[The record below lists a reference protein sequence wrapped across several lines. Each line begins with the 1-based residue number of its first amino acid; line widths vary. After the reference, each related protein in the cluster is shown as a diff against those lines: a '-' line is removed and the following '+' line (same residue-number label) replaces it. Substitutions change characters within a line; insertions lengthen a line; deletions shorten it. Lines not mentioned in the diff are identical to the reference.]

1 MIMPAHPSHE
11 QLMKYRDRG
20 LPPAELLS
28 VDAHLGT
35 CPDCRRGLAE
45 TANLASSNAMI
56 SAVREARADHLTYDQ
71 MDAWVEGELESSERE
86 FVMAHIGLCPP
97 CARQLQAYESYAP
110 VMSAPVR
117 IPPATPLTLVNRLR
131 AFFSAPGT
139 VALTAAAVAVAVLG
153 PLAVIKRT
161 ESARSEFT
169 ASLRTGNTTS
179 STTPSLDT
187 AELDAVPSSLRG
199 GAMAALDTQSSE
211 RPAALAGLSPN
222 SDVNLDYPVSEVI
235 VETTPELRW
244 KPFARSFYVASIYN
258 SQRILVARSP
268 MILQTHWQ
276 PPVRLTR
283 GAIYTWEVQAAG
295 RGLSVPR
302 RASFRV
308 LSQTGDQQLSEL
320 RAAHPAPLAM
330 GAVAESLG
338 LLSLARQE
346 FEALK
351 ETQPQ
356 QGGLLLDHVTSLRG
370 H

>member
-1 MIMPAHPSHE
+1 MTMPNHPSRE
-11 QLMKYRDRG
+11 QLIKYRDRA
-20 LPPAELLS
+20 LAPAELRS
-28 VDAHLGT
+28 VDGHLGT
-35 CPDCRRGLAE
+35 CPDCRRELAE
-45 TANLASSNAMI
+45 AANLSSANAMI
-56 SAVREARADHLTYDQ
+56 SAVREAQTDHLTYDQ

-117 IPPATPLTLVNRLR
+117 IPPAVPLTLVDRLS
-131 AFFSAPGT
+131 AFFSAPGMA
-139 VALTAAAVAVAVLG
+139 ALTAAAVAVAVLG

-169 ASLRTGNTTS
+169 ASLRAGSKAS
-179 STTPSLDT
+179 SAKPSLDR

-199 GAMAALDTQSSE
+199 GAMAALDTQSSA

-222 SDVNLDYPVSEVI
+222 TDVNLDYPVSEVI
-235 VETTPELRW
+235 EETTPDLQW
-244 KPFARSFYVASIYN
+244 KPFARSFYIVSIYN
-258 SQRILVARSP
+258 SQRMLVARSP

-295 RGLSVPR
+295 RARSVPR

-308 LSQTGDQQLSEL
+308 LSQAGDQQLSDL
-320 RAAHPAPLAM
+320 RATHPAPLAM

-346 FEALK
+346 FETVK
-351 ETQPQ
+351 ETQSQ
-356 QGGLLLDHVTSLRG
+356 QGGLLLDHITSLRG

>member
-1 MIMPAHPSHE
+1 
-11 QLMKYRDRG
+11 
-20 LPPAELLS
+20 
-28 VDAHLGT
+28 
-35 CPDCRRGLAE
+35 
-45 TANLASSNAMI
+45 
-56 SAVREARADHLTYDQ
+56 
-71 MDAWVEGELESSERE
+71 
-86 FVMAHIGLCPP
+86 MAHIGLCPP

-117 IPPATPLTLVNRLR
+117 IPAATPLTLVDRLR
-131 AFFSAPGT
+131 AFFSAPGMA
-139 VALTAAAVAVAVLG
+139 ALTAAAVAVAVLG

-169 ASLRTGNTTS
+169 ASLRTASTTG
-179 STTPSLDT
+179 STTPNSDAT
-187 AELDAVPSSLRG
+187 ELDAVPSSLRG
-199 GAMAALDTQSSE
+199 GAMAALNTQSSE

-222 SDVNLDYPVSEVI
+222 TDVNLDYPVSEVI
-235 VETTPELRW
+235 EETTPDLRW
-244 KPFARSFYVASIYN
+244 KPFARSFYIVSIYN
-258 SQRILVARSP
+258 SQRILMTRSP

-283 GAIYTWEVQAAG
+283 GAMYTWEVQAAG
-295 RGLSVPR
+295 VTR

-320 RAAHPAPLAM
+320 RATNPGPLAM

-346 FEALK
+346 FEAVK
-351 ETQPQ
+351 ETRSE

>member
-1 MIMPAHPSHE
+1 MPAHPSHE

-35 CPDCRRGLAE
+35 CPDCRRELSE
-45 TANLASSNAMI
+45 TANLSSSNAMI
-56 SAVREARADHLTYDQ
+56 SAVREARVDHLTYDQ

-86 FVMAHIGLCPP
+86 LVMAHISLCPP
-97 CARQLQAYESYAP
+97 CARQLHAYESYAP
-110 VMSAPVR
+110 GMSAPVR
-117 IPPATPLTLVNRLR
+117 IPAATPLTLVDRLR
-131 AFFSAPGT
+131 ALFSAPGT
-139 VALTAAAVAVAVLG
+139 VALTAAAIAVAVLG

-169 ASLRTGNTTS
+169 ASLRTGSTTS
-179 STTPSLDT
+179 STKPNSDA
-187 AELDAVPSSLRG
+187 AELDAIPSSLRG
-199 GAMAALDTQSSE
+199 GAMAALNTQSPE

-222 SDVNLDYPVSEVI
+222 MDVNLDYPLSEVI
-235 VETTPELRW
+235 EETTPDLRW
-244 KPFARSFYVASIYN
+244 KPFARSFYVVSIYN
-258 SQRILVARSP
+258 SQRMLVARSP

-283 GAIYTWEVQAAG
+283 GAMYTWEVQAAG
-295 RGLSVPR
+295 RTRAVAR
-302 RASFRV
+302 QASFRV
-308 LSQTGDQQLSEL
+308 LSQAGGQQLSEL
-320 RAAHPAPLAM
+320 RTTHPAPLAM
-330 GAVAESLG
+330 GAAAESLG

-346 FEALK
+346 FETVK
-351 ETQPQ
+351 QTRSE